1 MAKWKPPLEDVPMS
15 LGDHLHELRRRLILP
30 ICSIAILFLLAFA
43 FEHQL
48 KLLVLKP
55 LDWAYDLYPEKA
67 AALGMTKPIKLLVLD
82 VFESP
87 MASMTVSFY
96 TALFFAFPILVYQLW
111 MFVSVGLLPKER
123 RLAFLFIPA
132 GIMFFYAGTFIGYF
146 IGLPNYYGW
155 MIKWAANDPTA
166 LAGFTMEKYHANFKL
181 MTMMFGL
188 IADIPWLIMVLVRVG
203 FVTIEQLEKNRKA
216 AIMVNT
222 VIAGLITPPDPWSM
236 LIMMVP
242 LFALFE
248 LGLLLARIMVWR
260 NKRFEASEKKAAE
273 DKAAADE
280 QAARAMT
287 LATPVAA
294 ATAAATTAVTPE
306 THSNTASPVDGPISR
321 DQLSILPPLENNSTE
336 QGSVAAETADNNSS
350 SLTDNNETTASAA
363 PETPVSIPEPLPPP
377 PPPLPRGMDEA
388 GLFAEEENKLGD
400 QGFYRD

>member
-1 MAKWKPPLEDVPMS
+1 MAKWKPLLEDVPMS

-30 ICSIAILFLLAFA
+30 ICSIAVLFLLAFA

-48 KLLVLKP
+48 KLLVLQP

-67 AALGMTKPIKLLVLD
+67 AALGMTKPIKLQVLD

-96 TALFFAFPILVYQLW
+96 TALFVAFPILVYQLW

-166 LAGFTMEKYHANFKL
+166 LAAFTMEKYHANFKL

-203 FVTIEQLEKNRKA
+203 FVTIEQLQKNRKI

-222 VIAGLITPPDPWSM
+222 VIASLITPPDAFSM
-236 LIMMVP
+236 LVMMVP

-260 NKRFEASEKKAAE
+260 NKRFEAREKKAAD

-280 QAARAMT
+280 QAARAVALT
-287 LATPVAA
+287 TPVAA
-294 ATAAATTAVTPE
+294 ASVAATADVTPE
-306 THSNTASPVDGPISR
+306 TQADTTAEILNDGPISR
-321 DQLSILPPLENNSTE
+321 DQLSILPPMENNGAAPAEAMTE
-336 QGSVAAETADNNSS
+336 NGDNNSPHN
-350 SLTDNNETTASAA
+350 DVTASTV
-363 PETPVSIPEPLPPP
+363 PETPEPLPPP
-377 PPPLPRGMDEA
+377 APPLPRGMDEA
-388 GLFAEEENKLGD
+388 GLFAEEENKMGD
-400 QGFYRD
+400 EGFYRD